1 LSFSVGSK
9 LASTAYSFSFYA
21 KAGEIGYCLPNFN
34 SSFSG
39 TQLAALVN
47 LTTGAVTDVSAGLTA
62 TTQNVGNGWY
72 RVVLTA
78 TSAANTSAFIAT
90 INTTNAAGSLNF
102 TGDGTSGVFI
112 YGAQLESSASYATSY
127 IPTLGAS
134 VTRVAD
140 VASKTGISS
149 LLGGT
154 QGTWFLE
161 MKYQPI
167 SSSTVSTMFVTGTST
182 IGLASSGVNT
192 LRVRINAVNDIIGS
206 VNPTIR
212 HKIAISFDATGV
224 VCFFNGNQITLP
236 NGASQVVSGLDSL
249 SLETGTR
256 HNEVDIYQ
264 MLYFPTRLTNA
275 QLSQLTTL

>member
-1 LSFSVGSK
+1 MQCEL
-9 LASTAYSFSFYA
+9 
-21 KAGEIGYCLPNFN
+21 
-34 SSFSG
+34 
-39 TQLAALVN
+39 
-47 LTTGAVTDVSAGLTA
+47 GAT
-62 TTQNVGNGWY
+62 
-72 RVVLTA
+72 
-78 TSAANTSAFIAT
+78 
-90 INTTNAAGSLNF
+90 
-102 TGDGTSGVFI
+102 
-112 YGAQLESSASYATSY
+112 YATSY
-127 IPTLGAS
+127 VPTTSAS

-140 VASKTGISS
+140 AASKTGISS

-161 MKYQPI
+161 MKYRPI

-182 IGLASSGVNT
+182 IGLASTGLNT
-192 LRVRINAVNDIIGS
+192 LRVRINSVNDIIGS

-249 SLETGTR
+249 NLETGTR

-264 MLYFPTRLTNA
+264 MLYLPNRLTNA
-275 QLSQLTTL
+275 QLTELTTL